1 GFENKVTLNR
11 NVNWCT
17 ENCTHGKEWAG
28 KWGWYDNQNDRIV
41 WTVNLPA
48 GEQGMEPGQKV
59 TVTDVMDKDDYTL
72 LREGGY
78 PRVLQAK
85 SKSYNSWGREGLDYQ
100 TMAATKV
107 EMSELRLTASI
118 TTEPVLGQDY
128 KSGECPEVGGV
139 VTDCRR
145 GTDGSYYQVQ
155 WYVEVNTPGDLQD
168 NGDRVFYNGA
178 EFTIDGEKTTIEKGE
193 TRRYSSGG
201 NIVGRN
207 FGK

>member
-1 GFENKVTLNR
+1 
-11 NVNWCT
+11 
-17 ENCTHGKEWAG
+17 
-28 KWGWYDNQNDRIV
+28 
-41 WTVNLPA
+41 
-48 GEQGMEPGQKV
+48 
-59 TVTDVMDKDDYTL
+59 
-72 LREGGY
+72 
-78 PRVLQAK
+78 
-85 SKSYNSWGREGLDYQ
+85 
-100 TMAATKV
+100 
-107 EMSELRLTASI
+107 
-118 TTEPVLGQDY
+118 
-128 KSGECPEVGGV
+128 GV

-207 FGK
+207 FGKFQVTKELTGDTTLNPEFQVTYTYTEPGQEEKTVTKTFRAGDTFTSEEIFRGTT